1 MCSKCINSTS
11 SCKVLTISGF
21 NNPDFLYYMNI
32 SSVKPKF
39 KSNLSKLFKNW
50 TINYVHAHK
59 SFPIAS
65 QKELVFSW
73 QTESMYQNL
82 IKIRHEMWTLS

>member
-1 MCSKCINSTS
+1 
-11 SCKVLTISGF
+11 
-21 NNPDFLYYMNI
+21 
-32 SSVKPKF
+32 
-39 KSNLSKLFKNW
+39 
-50 TINYVHAHK
+50 VHAHK